1 MNTERSDRLADAWR
15 KEAHTLQ
22 RASATCAKRFE
33 ASPERIFPLLC
44 PTTEYD
50 WIPGWTAELLHS
62 KSGYAEHNAIFHTGF
77 FSSDEIWVCT
87 RFEPNR
93 IIEYSST
100 SQDVCNKVDIRL
112 DDHCDGTTTGTWV
125 VTFSALTESGN
136 ASVAAAKSLS
146 QHHLKLLLDALTH
159 YLTTGE
165 MAG

>member
-1 MNTERSDRLADAWR
+1 MNTERSDRVAAAWG
-15 KEAHTLQ
+15 KEAHALQ
-22 RASATCAKRFE
+22 RANATCAKRFE
-33 ASPERIFPLLC
+33 ASPETIFPLLC

-62 KSGYAEHNAIFHTGF
+62 KSGYAEHNAVFRTGF
-77 FSSDEIWVCT
+77 FGSDEIWVCT

-93 IIEYSST
+93 IIEYSRT
-100 SQDVCNKVDIRL
+100 SQDVCGTVDIRL

-125 VTFSALTESGN
+125 VTVSALTESGN
-136 ASVAAAKSLS
+136 ASVAAAKSAGPQRLE
-146 QHHLKLLLDALTH
+146 LLLGALAH